1 MVSVYRKTG
10 EGIIVTVRLIPGAS
24 RNEVIGTEKFGE
36 NVVLKVKVTAIPEGG
51 KANAALCLLL
61 AKFFKL
67 PKSSFEVISGVKSRT
82 KSVLIRGLN
91 DTKSETLTRLL
102 RQGI

>member
-1 MVSVYRKTG
+1 MAPIYRKTG
-10 EGIIVTVRLIPGAS
+10 EGLLLTVRLIPGAS
-24 RNEVIGTEKFGE
+24 RNDIIGAENFGDD
-36 NVVLKVKVTAIPEGG
+36 VVLKVKVTAIPEGG

-82 KSVLIRGLN
+82 KTVLMRGMDETKLKTLIRGL
-91 DTKSETLTRLL
+91 R
-102 RQGI
+102 